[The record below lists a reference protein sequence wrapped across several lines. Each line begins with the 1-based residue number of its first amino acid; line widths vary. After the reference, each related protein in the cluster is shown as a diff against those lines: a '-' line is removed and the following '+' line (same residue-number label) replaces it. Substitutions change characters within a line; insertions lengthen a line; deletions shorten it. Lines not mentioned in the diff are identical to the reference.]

1 MLKDKVD
8 AIAKHGDELN
18 RNKIDKSSIE
28 LENADSSEAMSIWFC
43 QLLFDCLIINQ
54 NP

>member
-28 LENADSSEAMSIWFC
+28 LENVDS
-43 QLLFDCLIINQ
+43 FDIVFNLILNVD
-54 NP
+54 NNY